1 MAIVDLMAA
10 DFYENT
16 LRRAQSFKIEAQTS
30 LNYRNLP
37 ENERQLF
44 RSNRRE
50 IWRALTDDQR
60 QTLRGVKHPQY
71 INLSE
76 PQKDPF
82 RKIAL
87 DQLLGADEP
96 QTAQPQL
103 SASGND
109 I

>member
-10 DFYENT
+10 DFYENS
-16 LRRAQSFKIEAQTS
+16 LRRAQSFKIEAQTA
-30 LNYRNLP
+30 LDYQKLT

-44 RSNRRE
+44 RSKRRE
-50 IWRALTDDQR
+50 IWQALTDEQR
-60 QTLRGVKHPQY
+60 QSLRGVKHPHY

-76 PQKDPF
+76 AQKDPF

-87 DQLLGADEP
+87 DRLTDVPAPEAVQAQL
-96 QTAQPQL
+96 
-103 SASGND
+103 ASGND